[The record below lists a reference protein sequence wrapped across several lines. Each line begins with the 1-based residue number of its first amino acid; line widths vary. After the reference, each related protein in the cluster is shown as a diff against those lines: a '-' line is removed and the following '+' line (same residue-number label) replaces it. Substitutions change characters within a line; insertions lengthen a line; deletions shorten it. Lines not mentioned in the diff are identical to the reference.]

1 MKQITIKCFSNGT
14 TTTDIEY
21 LYFDRENDT
30 TQVTIEY
37 PQEVSSW
44 HKRADILVGFDK
56 STDFKIGTSETL
68 SFLLGAGHLKKGYL
82 TIQPV
87 AYKLTGEVEKW
98 EHVKYSVRTSLNVL
112 ESNVSVIPSVS
123 SALQLQID
131 LLSARIIALEN
142 KTLADFNH
150 GGA

>member
-37 PQEVSSW
+37 PQEVASW

-56 STDFKIGTSETL
+56 TVDFKVGTGEKL
-68 SFLLGAGHLKKGYL
+68 SFLLGAEHLKKGYL

-87 AYKLTGEVEKW
+87 ATNGTDILKW

-112 ESNVSVIPSVS
+112 ESDVTVTPSV
-123 SALQLQID
+123 AQTLQNEINLLLQ
-131 LLSARIIALEN
+131 RVVALEN
-142 KTLADFNH
+142 RTLADFNH
-150 GGA
+150 GGV

>member
-37 PQEVSSW
+37 PQEVASW

-56 STDFKIGTSETL
+56 TVDFKVGTGEKL
-68 SFLLGAGHLKKGYL
+68 SFLLGAEHLKKGYL
-82 TIQPV
+82 TIQSV
-87 AYKLTGEVEKW
+87 CDKKI
-98 EHVKYSVRTSLNVL
+98 YSRKCFGHPQTKSIFPFKSIRYYDTIDS
-112 ESNVSVIPSVS
+112 EFD
-123 SALQLQID
+123 D
-131 LLSARIIALEN
+131 LLKML
-142 KTLADFNH
+142 
-150 GGA
+150 